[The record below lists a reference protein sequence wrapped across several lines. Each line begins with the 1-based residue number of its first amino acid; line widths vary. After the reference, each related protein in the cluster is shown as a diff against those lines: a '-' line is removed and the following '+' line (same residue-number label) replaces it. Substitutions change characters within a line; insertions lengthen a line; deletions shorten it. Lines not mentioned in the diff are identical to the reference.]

1 MCSTHPNHV
10 PAREHREADIERLF
24 PDPNHAGYIV
34 IDWEVWEPWL
44 NPHATTIYAN
54 KSFELAGGD
63 IAAAVAAWNASSLKF
78 MVRLLL
84 SPTTSLDTSCVFGFI
99 FLFYIYRYSMALK
112 GGGCAPA
119 LCPPPSGDGAPA
131 TCSLPSRE
139 VFCNPAFQSM
149 LT

>member
-1 MCSTHPNHV
+1 MCPTHPNHV
-10 PAREHREADIERLF
+10 PAREYREADIERLF

-34 IDWEVWEPWL
+34 IDWEVWETWL

-84 SPTTSLDTSCVFGFI
+84 SPTRVSTRLVCLG
-99 FLFYIYRYSMALK
+99 LFFFSIYI
-112 GGGCAPA
+112 
-119 LCPPPSGDGAPA
+119 
-131 TCSLPSRE
+131 
-139 VFCNPAFQSM
+139 
-149 LT
+149 